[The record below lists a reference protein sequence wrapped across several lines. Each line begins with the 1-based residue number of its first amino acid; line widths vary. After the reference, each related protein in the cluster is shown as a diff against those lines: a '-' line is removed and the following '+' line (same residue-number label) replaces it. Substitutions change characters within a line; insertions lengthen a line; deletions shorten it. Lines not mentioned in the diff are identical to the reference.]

1 MHKWSTKSPLTQADK
16 GEDLFAPFLF
26 SLCSCLSY
34 IYAGVSVSVC
44 FKCGSQRLAFSV
56 FSSEARNLSCALF
69 NLFYF
74 IFETWFLT
82 GT

>member
-1 MHKWSTKSPLTQADK
+1 MHNWSTESPLTQAYK

-34 IYAGVSVSVC
+34 IYAGVSVRY
-44 FKCGSQRLAFSV
+44 KCGSQRFAFSV
-56 FSSEARNLSCALF
+56 FPSEARNLSCALF